1 MSDSSDPIKPKSKRG
16 GYRPGAGRKPKVHA
30 PVAIDL
36 GAVVVAAHE
45 ATQRRAATAPP
56 QEDHQPIA
64 HTKQDEASDEAREFL
79 RAVMR
84 EQGLDPK
91 LRIDAAKA
99 LLKTAPAQATG
110 KKEQQQT
117 AAMTAHEGTGWDDL
131 LPPAMAQ

>member
-1 MSDSSDPIKPKSKRG
+1 ME
-16 GYRPGAGRKPKVHA
+16 
-30 PVAIDL
+30 IDL

-45 ATQRRAATAPP
+45 AAQRRAAAAPQP
-56 QEDHQPIA
+56 PEDHQPIA

-99 LLKTAPAQATG
+99 LLKTAPAAAVG
-110 KKEQQQT
+110 KKERQQN
-117 AAMTAHEGTGWDDL
+117 AALTAHEGTGWDDL
-131 LPPAMAQ
+131 LPTVAAQ